1 MWPRNPSGGLSR
13 REQQIME
20 IVYALG
26 EATAAQVR
34 GQMADAPSYST
45 VRKQLTI
52 LVERGHLKHR
62 EEERKYIYRPTQAR
76 GKAGKSALARVVRT
90 FYEGSLEKAVAAL
103 VQGSESRLS
112 DDELK
117 RLGKLIEEAR
127 RDGK

>member
-1 MWPRNPSGGLSR
+1 MD
-13 REQQIME
+13 
-20 IVYALG
+20 IVFALG

-34 GQMADAPSYST
+34 EQMAEAPSYST

-62 EEERKYIYRPTQAR
+62 EEDRKYVYQPTKTR
-76 GKAGKSALARVVRT
+76 RKAGKSALGRVVRT
-90 FYEGSLEKAVAAL
+90 FYEGSLEKAVAAM
-103 VQGSESRLS
+103 VQGSDSRLS

-127 RDGK
+127 RHGR

>member
-1 MWPRNPSGGLSR
+1 
-13 REQQIME
+13 ME
-20 IVYALG
+20 IVYSFG

-34 GQMADAPSYST
+34 DQMADPPSYST

-62 EEERKYIYRPTQAR
+62 EDARKYVYRPTKTR
-76 GKAGKSALARVVRT
+76 SKAGKSALARIVRT

-103 VQGSESRLS
+103 VQEGDSPLS
-112 DDELK
+112 DAELK

-127 RDGK
+127 RHGK